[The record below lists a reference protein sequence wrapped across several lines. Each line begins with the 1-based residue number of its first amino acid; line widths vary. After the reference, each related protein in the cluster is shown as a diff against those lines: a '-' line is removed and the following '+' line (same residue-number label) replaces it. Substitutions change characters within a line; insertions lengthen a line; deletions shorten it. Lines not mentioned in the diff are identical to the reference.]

1 MFDKSEYPRPD
12 FIRERWRSLDGEW
25 DFAFDHDNI
34 YENNG
39 RIPEPIFDRK
49 INVPFSY
56 ESKLSGIGTDEY
68 CGNLWY
74 GKSFHITESDMEGS
88 ILLKFG
94 AVDYKARVWVNGHY
108 IGDHIGGY
116 TPFEFEISKYVS
128 VGENRLLVKAEDSY
142 SKEQT
147 RGKQMWGQEPKY
159 CWYTNTSGIW
169 QSVWLEFTG
178 PKYIESVFIT
188 PDIDNNECKIS
199 ISVSCTDNCEI
210 MAELSMNGNLIGKC
224 ATSVA
229 DGRATTSYQFGEY
242 GIESEARLYWSP
254 EFPNLIDVRLFLI
267 DGGKIVDEAETYFGM
282 RKISCIGD
290 KIYLNNRQLYQRLV
304 LDQGY
309 WPDSLLTPP
318 SGDALKLDVEL
329 TRKMGFNGARKH
341 QKIEDPRYYYWA
353 DKLGLLVWGELPSAY
368 IFTENSVNALI
379 RDMGEFIRRDYNHPC
394 IITWVP
400 LNESW
405 GVFRILSNEKEK
417 NLAKMMYH
425 YIKSLDDTRLVSTN
439 DGWEQVNPTD
449 IVGIHDYTMDPE
461 SASEKYG
468 GDNVYK
474 ILETTAQ
481 SRIMYSEGER
491 YSGQPIL
498 VSEYGGIKLKGSNG
512 WGYNDSAQNED
523 ELVSKIRDLTKAITR
538 NDRIAGFCYT
548 QLSDVMQETNGL
560 TDMQRKPK
568 AAVEKIRDAI
578 MS

>member
-1 MFDKSEYPRPD
+1 MIEKSEYPRPD
-12 FIRERWRSLDGEW
+12 FIRKKWLSLNGEW

-34 YENNG
+34 YEKNG
-39 RIPEPIFDRK
+39 KIPEPVFDRR

-56 ESKLSGIGTDEY
+56 ESSLSGIGTDEY
-68 CGNLWY
+68 CENIWY
-74 GKSFHITESDMEGS
+74 GRCFVLRDCDVEGS
-88 ILLKFG
+88 VLLKFG
-94 AVDYKARVWVNGHY
+94 AVDYKARVWVNGNY
-108 IGDHIGGY
+108 IGDHLGGY
-116 TPFEFEISKYVS
+116 TPFEFEISKYVT
-128 VGENRLLVKAEDSY
+128 VGENRLLVKVEDSY
-142 SKEQT
+142 SMEQT
-147 RGKQMWGQEPKY
+147 RGKQMWGQKPKY

-178 PKYIESVFIT
+178 QKYIESVHIT
-188 PDIDNNECKIS
+188 PDIDLNECKIS
-199 ISVSCTDNCEI
+199 IATNCMQGGEI
-210 MAELSMNGNLIGKC
+210 RAELSLKGTTIGKC
-224 ATSVA
+224 AASIGN
-229 DGRATTSYQFGEY
+229 GRADASYRFGEY
-242 GIESEARLYWSP
+242 GIEAESQLYWSF
-254 EFPNLIDVRLFLI
+254 EFPNLIDVKISLV
-267 DGGKIVDEAETYFGM
+267 DDGKIVDEVETYFGM
-282 RKISCIGD
+282 RKISRIGD
-290 KIYLNNRQLYQRLV
+290 KIYFNNRLLYQRLV

-329 TRKMGFNGARKH
+329 TRKLGFNGARKH

-353 DKLGLLVWGELPSAY
+353 DRLGLLVWGELPSVY
-368 IFTENSVNALI
+368 DFTETSVKALI
-379 RDMGEFIRRDYNHPC
+379 RDMGEFIKRDYNHPC

-405 GVFRILSNEKEK
+405 GVYRILSNEKQK
-417 NLAKMMYH
+417 NLARTLYY

-439 DGWEQVNPTD
+439 DGWEQINPTD
-449 IVGIHDYTMDPE
+449 IVGIHDYTVEPE
-461 SASEKYG
+461 KANEKYG
-468 GDNVYK
+468 GDNIYK
-474 ILETTAQ
+474 ILKTSAH
-481 SRIMYSEGER
+481 SKAMYSEGEQ
-491 YSGQPIL
+491 YAGQPIL
-498 VSEYGGIKLKGSNG
+498 ISEYGGIKLKGSNG